1 MVGAGR
7 ASIDASPLR
16 LVGTSCPCH
25 LLLYVRGYVREFFK
39 GREYRILCHKM
50 GKVEHGIGMIK
61 WGGKQED
68 RIENGICGEITN
80 TKGHLTKLEEGS

>member
-1 MVGAGR
+1 
-7 ASIDASPLR
+7 
-16 LVGTSCPCH
+16 
-25 LLLYVRGYVREFFK
+25 
-39 GREYRILCHKM
+39 M